1 MLKECIEVFKSDLEN
16 NRKRIIHGYVP
27 ADGTYV
33 IVSPKGESFEIK
45 DYFDIKIDK
54 KEKKLIW
61 ITNAN
66 FRNICEFD
74 YNSKLIDMNKPIDGK
89 KIIHSNNYLSFFI
102 KKESLENGKLTQE
115 IIDNYYATLE
125 DPIKKYE
132 KNKRAVTLYKSVE
145 DEIGKVDTE
154 TIKKIRTWIKE
165 NIFNL
170 NIEISGKD
178 YLKIFF

>member
-33 IVSPKGESFEIK
+33 IVSPKG
-45 DYFDIKIDK
+45 
-54 KEKKLIW
+54 
-61 ITNAN
+61 
-66 FRNICEFD
+66 
-74 YNSKLIDMNKPIDGK
+74 DMNKPIDGK

-170 NIEISGKD
+170 NRNKRKRLFKD
-178 YLKIFF
+178 IF